1 MGKNI
6 GPINSLVLSR
16 SESDNVYIQ
25 DKESIDTNGLCEL
38 KISDNQIMNQND
50 RSDYL
55 QGIFDNIKGIEFYL
69 NDFTSTGIMYY
80 ELLDR
85 YNVKIGDN
93 TYSCVMFNDE
103 QDITQGLEEQIYT
116 EKPESSETDY
126 TKADKTDQKI
136 NQTNLIVDKQNQS
149 IQALVTSNT
158 ELINKTSQLE
168 IAVDKI
174 EGEIGEIADVT
185 TTIEGYH
192 TLEVT
197 DINES
202 EPILVRIYPAGE
214 DIIPLRPK
222 IGLYPRVGL
231 YPHKRELIFTR
242 TDNPDEPYSIEYNI
256 PKNLYRLDKY
266 YDEFV
271 MNYETQECYIQHRI
285 GIDENGEKYLLQI
298 EEKEVLDY
306 PVLRLL
312 DGNYTISMP
321 AFDNAYIYMRLMA
334 KNIYTSQF
342 ATKVE
347 LNSKITQT
355 SSEINLSVDKK
366 LESYSTKQEMNAAIK
381 ITADGINSEVSKK
394 VGEDEIISSINQSA
408 EAVQIN
414 ANKISLE
421 GKTINLTSDD
431 VVISS
436 NNFNV
441 TKNGNVT
448 ANSANLNNVNINN
461 GAIVLETNGYIGQNL
476 KVIESSVGAYASL
489 NSNQLNIHGDGG
501 ATSSSHIYL
510 VVAGKNI
517 KNSYLTLIGPNG
529 YTNVSDAGITTP
541 FLTQTSLEENKKNI
555 EKLEEKAI
563 DIIKNIDIYKYNLKF
578 EEDTNKKHIG
588 FVIGDNYNYAKEVTN
603 NDNTGVDDYSF
614 ISLCCKAIQEQ
625 QEQIDNLQNKLK
637 KLEEREENK
646 NG

>member
-85 YNVKIGDN
+85 YNVQIGNN
-93 TYSCVMFNDE
+93 TYSCVMFNNE

-116 EKPESSETDY
+116 DRPETSETDY

-158 ELINKTSQLE
+158 ELVNKTAQLE

-174 EGEIGEIADVT
+174 ESEIGEIADVT

-366 LESYSTKQEMNAAIK
+366 LESYSTTQEMNAAIK
-381 ITADGINSEVSKK
+381 ITADEINSVVSKK

-408 EAVQIN
+408 EAIQID

-448 ANSANLNNVNINN
+448 ANSANLNNVNINGGLIN
-461 GAIVLETNGYIGQNL
+461 ITDVKGGQNFQI
-476 KVIESSVGAYASL
+476 KRSDGAYTLYMWSNGIAVNGQYATMTVQGGYANFATTDSGGTVHSSMS
-489 NSNQLNIHGDGG
+489 NS
-501 ATSSSHIYL
+501 
-510 VVAGKNI
+510 
-517 KNSYLTLIGPNG
+517 
-529 YTNVSDAGITTP
+529 GIVTP
-541 FLTQTSLEENKKNI
+541 TVTQTSLEENKKNI
-555 EKLEEKAI
+555 EKLEEKAT

-578 EEDTNKKHIG
+578 EEDSNKKHIG
-588 FVIGDNYNYAKEVTN
+588 FVIGDNYNYSKEVTN

>member
-16 SESDNVYIQ
+16 SESDNVYIP

-158 ELINKTSQLE
+158 ELVNKTSQLE

-285 GIDENGEKYLLQI
+285 GIDENGEKYLLQT

-381 ITADGINSEVSKK
+381 ITADGINSKVSKK

-408 EAVQIN
+408 EAIQID
-414 ANKISLE
+414 ADKISLE
-421 GKTINLTSDD
+421 GKQINLTGNNVTINSNKLAIDKNGKITIHDTTSSTYANNEYFVIERDGKDLVTISATGMYIFSPYGSDGIGID
-431 VVISS
+431 SGMIGIGDES
-436 NNFNV
+436 NNYTHLSKYYINV
-441 TKNGNVT
+441 GDQQYNT
-448 ANSANLNNVNINN
+448 
-461 GAIVLETNGYIGQNL
+461 
-476 KVIESSVGAYASL
+476 VIEASKIETP
-489 NSNQLNIHGDGG
+489 QLN
-501 ATSSSHIYL
+501 
-510 VVAGKNI
+510 
-517 KNSYLTLIGPNG
+517 
-529 YTNVSDAGITTP
+529 
-541 FLTQTSLEENKKNI
+541 QTSLEKVKKNI
-555 EKLEEKAI
+555 
-563 DIIKNIDIYKYNLKF
+563 NIYDERALDKILNSDIYSYNLKL
-578 EEDTNKKHIG
+578 ERDTDKKHIG
-588 FVIGDNYNYAKEVTN
+588 FVIGDKYRTPKEVIN
-603 NDNTGVDDYSF
+603 KDGNAIELYSAIGV
-614 ISLCCKAIQEQ
+614 LWKAIQEQ